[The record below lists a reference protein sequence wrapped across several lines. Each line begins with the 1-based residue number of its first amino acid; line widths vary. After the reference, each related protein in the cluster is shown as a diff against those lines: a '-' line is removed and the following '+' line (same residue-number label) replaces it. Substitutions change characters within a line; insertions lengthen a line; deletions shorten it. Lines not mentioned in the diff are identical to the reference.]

1 MRRRSKRIS
10 YRKQRTFDDT
20 FNLIMNC
27 TMVIMGVLVGA
38 TMLGII
44 YAMFVIILAMPNTY

>member
-1 MRRRSKRIS
+1 MTRRNRRR
-10 YRKQRTFDDT
+10 QRTFDDT

-44 YAMFVIILAMPNTY
+44 YAMFVVILAMPNTY